1 MHTMKKP
8 TRIKWKKCLALF
20 LVFALVLQ
28 LAGCGASQNAPNT
41 ANSSDT
47 NSGSTQTS
55 GSASSESSAPDS
67 SASADAPAAVELL
80 NRLTSADPSTL
91 TEGERLFLS
100 QSGVNTELT
109 ESSIG
114 ANAELMATFEQK
126 ADVTYTLDPADFGTC
141 FELEERESDSWTPF
155 IGSSNTT
162 FTVSDDSIIKS
173 TIVRKTIQFTAKT
186 AGECTI
192 TATSGSKEAV
202 ALVRVL
208 APEID
213 DSANAVAYYFA
224 YLVNELEPLDDAA
237 RAEYLLNLADYAAIL
252 QADKKLD
259 GTIKNALAAACL
271 LYPNSYL
278 INNYA
283 SILMVQKQYKEAL
296 LWLAQADEA
305 DPNNPVILTNMAEC
319 CYELGDYEMTMVY
332 TDIAIASQEDFGLAH
347 LLQACV
353 HLMRGNVRPAMVSL
367 FRSARTCWTDLTTTL
382 MEDLYQYAKEYKEV
396 NDIMILDKE
405 LLDILMEAAGADCV
419 SDGRDTLANQIS
431 LPFPAPNISM
441 ALNAD
446 DSYWA
451 QSQQILESIEPLRSY
466 NDYEGTLS
474 TTDLEREYNDD
485 VRHVLIAK
493 FHILYYEHLIEQW
506 DDGQYYVEERD
517 RLRNNFQKHYE
528 ETWAP
533 IGEKQSEWYA
543 ELEEHANLIL
553 AGFGLSVV
561 DDKAAAELILRNTEE
576 FWTKYEEYMEESL
589 KMNIDT
595 QESLRDQWHNVLI
608 QIENE
613 KVLGYESKMKPIL
626 EEYYQRMNA
635 ILGYMQSDVMRQNFE
650 YRVLWTVNYEG
661 IVSPLQHAGASL
673 MEVNKYDEELESW
686 RAQLDGFYSDQQQ
699 KKQEEVQA
707 KAEEAKLKEAQAI
720 RREWN
725 ESMVIGLPPFSPIQV
740 NIGMNG
746 DNLVYGYGAFGH
758 EIMYERDFKT
768 GGYTETI
775 TTTTSYFPWGLDQ
788 LDSTIRSFK
797 EASEV
802 SNLLSNLNDK
812 DLAKFA
818 RGKVLG
824 GIPTFDADQTTG
836 TVYSYDKDG
845 NLIDRTKITKKTV
858 GGSWGLI
865 GGALETTTERSTMH
879 TGPLTNPVRT
889 STKVKAKFGGLAFDR
904 EVVGTP
910 LK

>member
-1 MHTMKKP
+1 
-8 TRIKWKKCLALF
+8 
-20 LVFALVLQ
+20 
-28 LAGCGASQNAPNT
+28 
-41 ANSSDT
+41 
-47 NSGSTQTS
+47 
-55 GSASSESSAPDS
+55 
-67 SASADAPAAVELL
+67 
-80 NRLTSADPSTL
+80 
-91 TEGERLFLS
+91 
-100 QSGVNTELT
+100 
-109 ESSIG
+109 
-114 ANAELMATFEQK
+114 
-126 ADVTYTLDPADFGTC
+126 
-141 FELEERESDSWTPF
+141 
-155 IGSSNTT
+155 
-162 FTVSDDSIIKS
+162 
-173 TIVRKTIQFTAKT
+173 
-186 AGECTI
+186 
-192 TATSGSKEAV
+192 
-202 ALVRVL
+202 
-208 APEID
+208 
-213 DSANAVAYYFA
+213 
-224 YLVNELEPLDDAA
+224 
-237 RAEYLLNLADYAAIL
+237 
-252 QADKKLD
+252 
-259 GTIKNALAAACL
+259 
-271 LYPNSYL
+271 
-278 INNYA
+278 
-283 SILMVQKQYKEAL
+283 
-296 LWLAQADEA
+296 
-305 DPNNPVILTNMAEC
+305 
-319 CYELGDYEMTMVY
+319 
-332 TDIAIASQEDFGLAH
+332 
-347 LLQACV
+347 
-353 HLMRGNVRPAMVSL
+353 
-367 FRSARTCWTDLTTTL
+367 
-382 MEDLYQYAKEYKEV
+382 
-396 NDIMILDKE
+396 MILDKE

-474 TTDLEREYNDD
+474 TTDLDREYNDD

-506 DDGQYYVEERD
+506 DDGQYYTEEGN

-533 IGEKQSEWYA
+533 IGEKQSEWYS

-553 AGFGLSVV
+553 AGFGLSLA
-561 DDKAAAELILRNTEE
+561 DDQAAAELILKNEKD

-589 KMNIDT
+589 KMNIST

-613 KVLGYESKMKPIL
+613 KVLGFESKMKPIL

-635 ILGYMQSDVMRQNFE
+635 ILGYMQHDVMRQNFE

-673 MEVNKYDEELESW
+673 IEVNKYDQELESW

-797 EASEV
+797 EAAEV
-802 SNLLSNLNDK
+802 SNLMSNFTNKNLD
-812 DLAKFA
+812 KFA

-836 TVYSYDKDG
+836 TVYTYDKNG

-879 TGPLTNPVRT
+879 TGPLTNPIRT
-889 STKVKAKFGGLAFDR
+889 STKVKTKFGGLAFDR
-904 EVVGTP
+904 EVVGNP
-910 LK
+910 LQ